1 MIAIS
6 RFQVPEDRA
15 EEFIGQAEAAIDAL
29 AEADGFL
36 SGDVGRN
43 TDEPT
48 LWAVVTRWRDVGSY
62 RRGLGSYRSKVV
74 AVPILSLAIDEP
86 SAYEH
91 PHRSALGFDG

>member
-6 RFQVPEDRA
+6 RFRVPEDRA
-15 EEFIGQAEAAIDAL
+15 EEFIGQAEAAILAL
-29 AEADGFL
+29 SAADGFL
-36 SGDVGRN
+36 SGDLGRN

-48 LWAVVTRWRDVGSY
+48 LWALVTRWRDVGSY
-62 RRGLGSYRSKVV
+62 RRGLGSFRAKLE
-74 AVPILSLAIDEP
+74 AVPILSLSIDEP